1 MADSLVSIVLPVY
14 NGERYLRQSI
24 ESCLKQTHN
33 DLELIIVDDA
43 STDST
48 HEIIAAQT
56 DPRIKVIINTTN
68 QGLPRSLNIGFQLA
82 SGKYLTWTSADNLY
96 AENAIESLLT
106 TLQTDPGTGLVY
118 GSFHLIDE
126 TGRVI
131 GRKQCPQPAYLA
143 KENTVGAYFLY
154 RREVLRAVGG
164 YDPNL
169 RLAEDYDYWLRI
181 NERFTVR
188 IVDADGYF
196 YRVHD
201 SSLTGTS
208 RESEVLSAA
217 RSARRKSLSLL
228 TRGKFL
234 IYSTLNPIV
243 GKMSGSRT
251 GKLLRA
257 SLGGYWRNWG
267 GR

>member
-1 MADSLVSIVLPVY
+1 MTDSLVSIVLPVY
-14 NGERYLRQSI
+14 NGESYLGQSI
-24 ESCLKQTHN
+24 NSCLAQTHT

-48 HEIIAAQT
+48 HEILRSQT
-56 DPRIKVIINTTN
+56 DPRIKIIMNETN

-82 SGKYLTWTSADNLY
+82 SGNYLTWTSADNLF

-106 TLQTDPGTGLVY
+106 HIQADPDAGLVY
-118 GSFHLIDE
+118 GSFQLIDE
-126 TGRVI
+126 SGRVI
-131 GRKQCPQPAYLA
+131 GRKQCPPPAYLA

-154 RREVLRAVGG
+154 RREVLTAIGG

-181 NERFTVR
+181 NERFAVR

-217 RSARRKSLSLL
+217 KSARRKSLSLL
-228 TRGKFL
+228 TRTKFL
-234 IYSTLNPIV
+234 LYSTLNPIA
-243 GKMSGSRT
+243 GKLSGSRT